1 MFQYYRR
8 ILDVSVLRQKRV
20 FLFGFS
26 ALSLSV
32 IDYLSDGGVRVSGL
46 CDGSIRQEGE
56 LLGGV
61 PLLPPASVWS
71 RLGNDCAVICGY
83 TNHRHVPELKREV
96 LRAAPECL
104 FLVLESIS
112 EVYIDVSGNCNLRC
126 RSCQVCNHA
135 PDSFDYRGRTEM
147 PMELFEKIL
156 QKVKTELPEN
166 PAIFLFDYGEPL
178 LASRLPEYVHRVHEQ
193 DMLAVISSNLSLH
206 YDFLPLLLEQPDI
219 LKISVSGFHQ
229 EVYGTTHNGGDIELV
244 KRNMRTIRALLDQ
257 YRLDRVLVMV
267 GYHLYSNNAGADY
280 EQMKTLCRELGFLFQ
295 PRRASFCNIL
305 KQSGIDPYTPADRQF
320 IRTYYENSADI
331 LSTAPL
337 PTPQTGTCNI
347 AENKLFIDYNG
358 TTMLCYL
365 VMHKAAVYRPY
376 LEVPLQEIH
385 QWQKEHWICTH
396 CKQVGLASL
405 C

>member
-1 MFQYYRR
+1 MFRYYEQ
-8 ILDVSVLRQKRV
+8 ILDVPALRKKRV
-20 FLFGFS
+20 FLFGLS
-26 ALSLSV
+26 ALSISV
-32 IDYLSDGGVRVSGL
+32 IDYLTARKVSVCGL

-56 LLGGV
+56 MLGGV
-61 PLLPPASVWS
+61 PLLPLKSVYS
-71 RLGNDCAVICGY
+71 RLGDDCAVICGY
-83 TNHRHVPELKREV
+83 TSHRSVPELKREV
-96 LRAAPECL
+96 LRAAPGCI
-104 FLVLESIS
+104 FLVPENIS

-126 RSCQVCNHA
+126 RSCQVCNHDPA
-135 PDSFDYRGRTEM
+135 SFDYQGRTEM
-147 PMELFEKIL
+147 SMELFEKIL
-156 QKVKTELPEN
+156 QKVKAELPEN

-178 LASRLPEYVHRVHEQ
+178 LARQLPEFVHRVHAHN
-193 DMLAVISSNLSLH
+193 MLAVISTNLSLH

-244 KRNMRTIRALLDQ
+244 KRNMRTIRALLDR
-257 YRLDRVLVMV
+257 YELNRVRVMV
-267 GYHLYSNNAGADY
+267 GYHIYSNNSGPDY
-280 EQMKTLCRELGFLFQ
+280 ESMKALCRELGFLFQ

-305 KQSGIDPYTPADRQF
+305 KQSGIDPYTPADREF

-331 LSTAPL
+331 LNTAPL
-337 PTPQTGTCNI
+337 QPPQTGTCNI
-347 AENKLFIDYNG
+347 ARNKLFIDYNG

-376 LEVPLQEIH
+376 LEVAMQEIH